1 MNLRERFMR
10 NRLLRT
16 APMLVF
22 TLAGLTVDPAV
33 ATAQE
38 GHEEEGAPAI
48 HQAEGEHQEHA
59 EHSADKKNEIAA
71 FIGGTRRLKFEED
84 ETGLTFGL
92 EYVREILPRTA
103 VSLGVEWAGGEI
115 ERDWVAMLKLGVKP
129 FENWA
134 HPFYLYIGTG
144 IEVASIDEVL
154 LEDDEHSEAAPL
166 EPTDEHGDENA
177 AEGEHVETEV
187 DALMR
192 LGIGWAFHVGSF
204 SIIPNL
210 NTDIVG
216 EDWALVG
223 GVTLGYRF

>member
-1 MNLRERFMR
+1 MR
-10 NRLLRT
+10 KRLLRT
-16 APMLVF
+16 APILIF
-22 TLAGLTVDPAV
+22 ILAGLAVDPAV

-38 GHEEEGAPAI
+38 GHEEDGAAAV

-59 EHSADKKNEIAA
+59 EHGADKRNEIAA
-71 FIGGTRRLKFEED
+71 FIGGTRRLKFEDD

-92 EYVREILPRTA
+92 EYAREIVPRTA
-103 VSLGVEWAGGEI
+103 ASLAVEWAGGEI
-115 ERDWVAMLKLGVKP
+115 ERDWVAMLKLGIKP
-129 FENWA
+129 FQNWA
-134 HPFYLYIGTG
+134 HPFYFYIGTG

-154 LEDDEHSEAAPL
+154 VEEDEHEGSEEA
-166 EPTDEHGDENA
+166 DEHLTEDEQ
-177 AEGEHVETEV
+177 VETEV

-204 SIIPNL
+204 SIVPNV